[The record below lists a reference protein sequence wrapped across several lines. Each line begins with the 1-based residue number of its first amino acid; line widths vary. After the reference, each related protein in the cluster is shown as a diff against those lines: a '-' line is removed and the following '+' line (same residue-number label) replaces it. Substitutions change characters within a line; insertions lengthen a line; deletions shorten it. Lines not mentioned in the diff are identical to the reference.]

1 MTIQAFSPRL
11 LAHALLSCLLAA
23 ATAQAQTPGQPGIAP
38 PAIDKLVQ
46 AARSVVQLRAHVL
59 ADATSAA
66 TLGDKREGTGMIIGP
81 GGLVLTIGYLIL
93 EAEKVE
99 LTDHEGKSVDATVVG
114 YDHVTG
120 FGLVRANSALSG
132 RPIALGKSS
141 GLDTMQRMIIAS
153 GAGSD
158 GLSLA
163 YVTAQRPFAGY
174 WEYAIDNAIF
184 TSPPRTDHSG
194 AALINQA
201 GELIGVGSLVVADAG
216 ISGMRVPGNMFVP
229 IDLLKPI
236 LDELTRTGRAQSG
249 NRPWLGINSNDED
262 GRVRIIRITS
272 GSPAAKAGIKA
283 GDLILRVAGEKV
295 TTLAELYREIWAR
308 GEACK
313 CAATDVPL
321 TVLQGADIR
330 EIKVRSMDRLDFLTR
345 KPAI

>member
-1 MTIQAFSPRL
+1 MAIHAFSQRF
-11 LAHALLSCLLAA
+11 LACIFLPCLFAVL
-23 ATAQAQTPGQPGIAP
+23 TAQAQTAAQSDIVP

-46 AARSVVQLRAHVL
+46 AARSVVQLRTHVL
-59 ADATSAA
+59 PNATSAA
-66 TLGDKREGTGMIIGP
+66 TLGDEREGTGMIIGP

-93 EAEKVE
+93 EADKVE
-99 LTDHEGKSVDATVVG
+99 LTDHDGKSVDATVVG
-114 YDHVTG
+114 YDHATG
-120 FGLVRANSALSG
+120 FGLVRANSPLSG
-132 RPIALGKSS
+132 KPIVLGKSS
-141 GLDTMQRMIIAS
+141 GLDTMQRMVIAS
-153 GAGSD
+153 AAGSD

-236 LDELTRTGRAQSG
+236 LDDLTRTGHAQSG
-249 NRPWLGINSNDED
+249 NRPWLGINSNDDD
-262 GRVRIIRITS
+262 GRIRIIRTTS
-272 GSPAAKAGIKA
+272 GSPAAKAGIKP

-295 TTLAELYREIWAR
+295 TTLSDLYRKIWAR
-308 GEACK
+308 GGDCT

-330 EIKVRSMDRLDFLTR
+330 EIKVRSMDRLDFITR
-345 KPAI
+345 KPGI